1 MHRIKSFLKRGV
13 VVALLAIVVA
23 GSVWATKQ
31 DFGLGRNME
40 IMVNLMRELSLQ
52 YVDEVAPDKL
62 MKDGAMGMVRNLDPY
77 TTYMSESEMNDFEV
91 LATGKY
97 RCNDSY
103 ETR

>member
-1 MHRIKSFLKRGV
+1 MSKRLIYSILALTA
-13 VVALLAIVVA
+13 VASLTLY
-23 GSVWATKQ
+23 STRN

-62 MKDGAMGMVRNLDPY
+62 MKDGATGIVRNLDPY

-91 LATGKY
+91 LATGK
-97 RCNDSY
+97 
-103 ETR
+103 